1 MATTYSNPDYAA
13 HVNMAV
19 NDLCALCGSAVFSRS
34 LENNRQWIR
43 SVGQDLY
50 DTHGFRAMQDVFIQV
65 KNRYPMFQLA
75 LSEIWDGVGD
85 WAD

>member
-1 MATTYSNPDYAA
+1 MAITYSNPDYTI
-13 HVNMAV
+13 HTNMAV
-19 NDLCALCGSAVFSRS
+19 NDLCAICGSAVFGGS

-50 DTHGFRAMQDVFIQV
+50 DTHGFKAMQDVFIQV
-65 KNRYPMFQLA
+65 KNRYPMFQSA
-75 LSEIWDGVGD
+75 LSEIWDGVGG

>member
-1 MATTYSNPDYAA
+1 MVTTYSNSDYTT

-19 NDLCALCGSAVFSRS
+19 NDLCTMCGSAVFSGS

-43 SVGQDLY
+43 AVGQDLY
-50 DTHGFRAMQDVFIQV
+50 DTHGFKAMQDVFIQV
-65 KNRYPMFQLA
+65 KTRYPMFQSS
-75 LSEIWDGVGD
+75 LSFIWDGVGG